1 MLEGCRTISAATS
14 MWLVNFVLIVGTLI
28 SLLVFGWGAYLES
41 LHPQATLTSPFA
53 GPVPLPLP
61 RPKAVAR
68 EPAEPETIREMRTPP
83 NQRKTKVRRDL

>member
-1 MLEGCRTISAATS
+1 MLEESPDDSAATS
-14 MWLVNFVLIVGTLI
+14 MWLVNYVLIVGTLT
-28 SLLVFGWGAYLES
+28 
-41 LHPQATLTSPFA
+41 QATLASPFA